1 MTDRDEIFQS
11 KGRVSDFVFNEE
23 VARVFDDMV
32 ARSVPFYPEI
42 QRMQA
47 DLAVDFLPEEALVYD
62 LGCSTGTTIDL
73 LTRHPRCPRGVRFV
87 GIDNAP
93 SMLAQASNKLAG
105 PVAEGRVLLRD
116 ADLDQGIEIEPCHL
130 VILNWTLQF
139 LRPLHRERLLGRIAG
154 ALRPGGALLLS
165 EKVLTS
171 SSRLNR
177 AYIELY
183 HRYKQEHGY
192 TEGEIVRKREALENV
207 LVPYRIEEN
216 VEMLARAGFVA
227 IDVYFRW
234 FNFACF
240 AAVTQG

>member
-11 KGRVSDFVFNEE
+11 KGRVSDFVFDEE

-32 ARSVPFYPEI
+32 ARSVPFYAEI

-47 DLAVDFLPEEALVYD
+47 DLAVDFLPEAALVYD

-73 LTRHPRCPRGVRFV
+73 LARHPRCPRGVRFLGV
-87 GIDNAP
+87 DNAP
-93 SMLAQASNKLAG
+93 SMLEHASRKLAG
-105 PVAEGRVLLRD
+105 PLAEGRVILRN
-116 ADLDQGIEIEPCHL
+116 ADLDAGIELESCQL
-130 VILNWTLQF
+130 VLLNWTLQF
-139 LRPLHRERLLGRIAG
+139 VRPLHRERLLTRIAA

-165 EKVLTS
+165 EKVLPA

-183 HRYKQEHGY
+183 HRYKQERGY

-216 VEMLARAGFVA
+216 MEMLARAGFAAVDA
-227 IDVYFRW
+227 YFRW

-240 AAVTQG
+240 VAVKGG